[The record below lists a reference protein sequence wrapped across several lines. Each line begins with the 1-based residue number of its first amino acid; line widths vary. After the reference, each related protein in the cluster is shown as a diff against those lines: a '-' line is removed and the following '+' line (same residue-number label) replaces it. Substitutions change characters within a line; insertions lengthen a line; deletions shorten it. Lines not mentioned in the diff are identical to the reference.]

1 MYLVLMYSEKAK
13 KIWKNLPILFDLT
26 YSLQKRLGVFFSNC
40 CSFLTI
46 SELLHEPTRKRV
58 GHCTYSHCTNQNI
71 LRFSETPC
79 WETIGSFCDFECFEA
94 HTKDPLHLFVELNLH
109 WTALS
114 VFQHTIHKMSRPSV
128 YTLIYEK
135 IVSQVDKIWQSRLDR
150 ATKFSILL
158 SALFHQVW
166 PKTKWPIDQNFSAN
180 YKPKQLVNKRF
191 GHLVFGHHWW
201 NAVGTCTCN

>member
-1 MYLVLMYSEKAK
+1 MYSEKATK
-13 KIWKNLPILFDLT
+13 FWKNLPILFDLT
-26 YSLQKRLGVFFSNC
+26 YSVQKGLGDIFFSNF
-40 CSFLTI
+40 CSSLTI

-79 WETIGSFCDFECFEA
+79 WETIDSFCDFEA

-135 IVSQVDKIWQSRLDR
+135 IGSQIVKI
-150 ATKFSILL
+150 KEYLL
-158 SALFHQVW
+158 ALAQYAW
-166 PKTKWPIDQNFSAN
+166 
-180 YKPKQLVNKRF
+180 
-191 GHLVFGHHWW
+191 
-201 NAVGTCTCN
+201 

>member
-1 MYLVLMYSEKAK
+1 MHFLTQKRYLELKFRYSEKATKFWK
-13 KIWKNLPILFDLT
+13 KSPNFIWPYLF
-26 YSLQKRLGVFFSNC
+26 SSKRVGRYFFSNF
-40 CSFLTI
+40 CSSLTI

-79 WETIGSFCDFECFEA
+79 WETIDSFCDFEA

-114 VFQHTIHKMSRPSV
+114 VFQHTIHKMSRTSV

-135 IVSQVDKIWQSRLDR
+135 IGSQIVKI
-150 ATKFSILL
+150 KEYLL
-158 SALFHQVW
+158 ALAQ
-166 PKTKWPIDQNFSAN
+166 
-180 YKPKQLVNKRF
+180 
-191 GHLVFGHHWW
+191 
-201 NAVGTCTCN
+201 